1 MLLKIKKDMKGITL
15 IALVITIIVLLI
27 LAGVSIA
34 TLTGQ
39 NGILTQANTAKTQT
53 AEAKDLEQVKLAVST
68 GVSENLTTGRNVNEA
83 IQEELRKTDPA
94 ATVVGDGDEKEITYN
109 GKLYNANIKTG
120 EIEETTQGDLSNKS
134 IKMIVNTGEDGLVVL
149 PFDKENSGNVT
160 KVNWGDGNVE
170 TIGKEDYEE
179 KGKIASTT
187 NNIQVAFSIP
197 SSAIYHKY
205 NEKNKEIEVEVEGNI
220 VGIDSLAAGRYY
232 DKELGESVYYEEGPN
247 KIIEITQ
254 WGETGLEGIYLGE
267 CRNLRKIASPTENSF
282 KNITDFS
289 YTFFGCTGLTSIPED
304 LFANCP
310 NVTDF
315 SYTFFGCTGLT
326 SIPEDLFANCP
337 NVTDFSCT
345 FVGCTGL
352 TSIPENLFANCPN
365 ATDFYATFAECT
377 NLTGN
382 AIPLWERVEGYENL
396 DFEDIDA
403 WVETNPRGEGCYYNC
418 TKLNNYNNIPMYWKS
433 SPSTPG

>member
-27 LAGVSIA
+27 LAGITIGA
-34 TLTGQ
+34 ITGD
-39 NGILTQANTAKTQT
+39 NGIINQAQSAKTENERSDIEEQINVIVIQNS
-53 AEAKDLEQVKLAVST
+53 KDRVMDKNKLI
-68 GVSENLTTGRNVNEA
+68 NDF
-83 IQEELRKTDPA
+83 EEKLP
-94 ATVVGDGDEKEITYN
+94 DGKEIVESDDLIYIIYPEYSFEVDIDS
-109 GKLYNANIKTG
+109 LEVA
-120 EIEETTQGDLSNKS
+120 QVDLSNKS

-149 PFDKENSGNVT
+149 PFDEEYLGNVT

-187 NNIQVAFSIP
+187 NNIQVASYIP
-197 SSAIYHKY
+197 SSGIYHKY

-220 VGIDSLAAGRYY
+220 VGIGSLAAGMYY
-232 DKELGESVYYEEGPN
+232 DKELGEYVDYKEGPS

-254 WGETGLEGIYLGE
+254 WGETGLEGIYLGD

-282 KNITDFS
+282 KNITEFS
-289 YTFFGCTGLTSIPED
+289 YTFDGCTGLTSIPED

-315 SYTFFGCTGLT
+315 HGTFT
-326 SIPEDLFANCP
+326 
-337 NVTDFSCT
+337 
-345 FVGCTGL
+345 
-352 TSIPENLFANCPN
+352 
-365 ATDFYATFAECT
+365 ECT

-403 WVETNPRGEGCYYNC
+403 WMETNPRGEGCYYNC

-433 SPSTPG
+433 SPLTWE

>member
-27 LAGVSIA
+27 LAGITIGA
-34 TLTGQ
+34 ITGD
-39 NGILTQANTAKTQT
+39 NGIINQAQSAKTENERSNIKEQINVIVIQNS
-53 AEAKDLEQVKLAVST
+53 KDRVMDKNKLI
-68 GVSENLTTGRNVNEA
+68 NDF
-83 IQEELRKTDPA
+83 EEKLP
-94 ATVVGDGDEKEITYN
+94 DGKEIVESDDLIYIIYPEYSFEVDIDS
-109 GKLYNANIKTG
+109 LEVA
-120 EIEETTQGDLSNKS
+120 QVDLSNKS

-149 PFDKENSGNVT
+149 PFDKEYSGNVT

-187 NNIQVAFSIP
+187 NNIQVAP
-197 SSAIYHKY
+197 SSPSRGIYHKY

-220 VGIDSLAAGRYY
+220 VRIHSGASGYYY

-254 WGETGLEGIYLGE
+254 WGETGLEGIYLDD

-310 NVTDF
+310 NVTKF
-315 SYTFFGCTGLT
+315 LYTFDGCTGLT

-337 NVTDFSCT
+337 NVTNFSYT
-345 FVGCTGL
+345 FGSCTGL
-352 TSIPENLFANCPN
+352 TSIPENLFVNCPN
-365 ATDFYATFAECT
+365 VTDFLGTFTECT

-403 WVETNPRGEGCYYNC
+403 WVESNPWGMGCYYNC

-433 SPSTPG
+433 SPSTSG